1 MDTLGFWLLAVKN
14 YIKLT
19 AQDRQ
24 CLGLLGSPSDPVHI
38 STLAA
43 RPFGNLYYS
52 IFKEDL

>member
-1 MDTLGFWLLAVKN
+1 MDTLGVWLLAVKY

-38 STLAA
+38 SILAA
-43 RPFGNLYYS
+43 RPFGKFNYTIS
-52 IFKEDL
+52 IDTL

>member
-1 MDTLGFWLLAVKN
+1 MDTLGVWLLAVKY

-43 RPFGNLYYS
+43 RPFGKFNYT
-52 IFKEDL
+52 IFIDTL